1 VSVSVSVCLCVCVF
15 VCVCVGGRDESF
27 VGLLSGILLKEL
39 EPETTACMNGGTV
52 SNAVLRMTEL
62 IFLGFS
68 LHSIQQVCG

>member
-1 VSVSVSVCLCVCVF
+1 MSACVG
-15 VCVCVGGRDESF
+15 VCVCVCVCAGGRDESF

-39 EPETTACMNGGTV
+39 EPETTACMNGGIV

-68 LHSIQQVCG
+68 MHSIQQVCG

>member
-1 VSVSVSVCLCVCVF
+1 VSECV
-15 VCVCVGGRDESF
+15 
-27 VGLLSGILLKEL
+27 LSGILLKEL

-68 LHSIQQVCG
+68 MHSIQQVCGW